1 MEKSLNEIRVEYICV
16 NYQSD
21 ITYPGQKAFDCG
33 NHVINRYVRSSLKS
47 NVANGNCVAKALI
60 DAETGELLGVCSFTG
75 YSLAKSRLSGVLS
88 GSMPSDLSV
97 IRLVMLGV
105 SVKHQKKG
113 YGHIL
118 MREFLE
124 HAIKVHQVMPI
135 KGIFL
140 DADPDAVAFYI
151 LLGFVE
157 LGTPASN
164 GTTPMFLKIQDL
176 LAAIPY

>member
-1 MEKSLNEIRVEYICV
+1 MEKPLNEMTVEYLCL

-21 ITYPGQKAFDCG
+21 MIYPGQKAFDCG
-33 NHVINRYVRSSLKS
+33 NHVINRYVRSSLKN

-60 DAETGELLGVCSFTG
+60 GAKTGELFGVCNFTG
-75 YSLAKSRLSGVLS
+75 YSLAKSRLSGVLT
-88 GSMPSDLSV
+88 GSMPSELSV
-97 IRLVMLGV
+97 VRLVMLGV

-113 YGHIL
+113 YGHLL

-124 HAIKVHQVMPI
+124 HAIKVHRVMPI

-140 DADPDAVAFYI
+140 DADPDAVTFYT

-157 LGTPASN
+157 LGVPAPN

-176 LAAIPY
+176 LAAIK